1 MAPWLNRP
9 AVDAPTSRRSSR
21 LATQLANDASALLID
36 GLTRARSSVTTKS
49 TATDMVT
56 EMDRAAEVLIA
67 EGIRAARPDDG
78 IVGEEGTADA
88 GTSGVRWVVDP
99 IDGTTNYLY
108 GLAGFGVSIAA
119 EVDGDAVVGVVAD
132 PLRGDLYTA
141 TKGGGA
147 SLNGVRI
154 RVSSLTDMSTALIGT
169 GFSYDPD
176 RRRRQAAVLLQVLPE
191 VRDIRRF
198 GAASLDLCYVAA
210 GRFDGYYEKGLSRWD
225 YAAGALIAAE
235 AGARLGDLD
244 GGAPST
250 DFMLASA
257 VGLFEPLR
265 DLLSRSGARDA

>member
-1 MAPWLNRP
+1 MVEQTGGVRAELP
-9 AVDAPTSRRSSR
+9 ALLT

-56 EMDRAAEVLIA
+56 EMDRAAEALIA

-132 PLRGDLYTA
+132 PMRGDVYTA

-154 RVSSLTDMSTALIGT
+154 RVSALTDMSTALIGT

-265 DLLSRSGARDA
+265 DLLGRSGGTRRVR

>member
-1 MAPWLNRP
+1 MAEQTGGGRADLQALL
-9 AVDAPTSRRSSR
+9 AV
-21 LATQLANDASALLID
+21 ATQLANDASALLID

-99 IDGTTNYLY
+99 IDGTTNSSY

-147 SLNGVRI
+147 SLNG
-154 RVSSLTDMSTALIGT
+154 SASGSPLSPTC
-169 GFSYDPD
+169 
-176 RRRRQAAVLLQVLPE
+176 RRR
-191 VRDIRRF
+191 
-198 GAASLDLCYVAA
+198 
-210 GRFDGYYEKGLSRWD
+210 
-225 YAAGALIAAE
+225 
-235 AGARLGDLD
+235 
-244 GGAPST
+244 
-250 DFMLASA
+250 
-257 VGLFEPLR
+257 
-265 DLLSRSGARDA
+265 

>member
-1 MAPWLNRP
+1 MAEQTGGGRADLP
-9 AVDAPTSRRSSR
+9 ALLA

-119 EVDGDAVVGVVAD
+119 EVDGGAVVGGVDD
-132 PLRGDLYTA
+132 PLSGDLQDLA
-141 TKGGGA
+141 GG
-147 SLNGVRI
+147 R
-154 RVSSLTDMSTALIGT
+154 
-169 GFSYDPD
+169 
-176 RRRRQAAVLLQVLPE
+176 
-191 VRDIRRF
+191 
-198 GAASLDLCYVAA
+198 
-210 GRFDGYYEKGLSRWD
+210 
-225 YAAGALIAAE
+225 
-235 AGARLGDLD
+235 
-244 GGAPST
+244 
-250 DFMLASA
+250 
-257 VGLFEPLR
+257 
-265 DLLSRSGARDA
+265 

>member
-1 MAPWLNRP
+1 VAEQSGGVRADLP
-9 AVDAPTSRRSSR
+9 ALLA

-56 EMDRAAEVLIA
+56 EMDRAAEALIA
-67 EGIRAARPDDG
+67 DGIRAARPDDG

-119 EVDGDAVVGVVAD
+119 EVGGEAVVGVVAD
-132 PLRGDLYTA
+132 PSRGDLYTA

-154 RVSSLTDMSTALIGT
+154 RVSALTDMATALIGT

-225 YAAGALIAAE
+225 YAAGALVAAE

-244 GGAPST
+244 GGPPSS

-265 DLLSRSGARDA
+265 DLLGRSGARDA

>member
-1 MAPWLNRP
+1 VAEPTGGGRP
-9 AVDAPTSRRSSR
+9 ELSALLA
-21 LATQLANDASALLID
+21 LATQLANAASALLID
-36 GLTRARSSVTTKS
+36 GLKRDRSSITTKS
-49 TATDMVT
+49 SVTDMVT
-56 EMDRAAEVLIA
+56 EMDQAAEALIA
-67 EGIRAARPDDG
+67 DGIRAARPDDG
-78 IVGEEGTADA
+78 IVGEEGTSER

-99 IDGTTNYLY
+99 VDGTTNYLY

-119 EVDGDAVVGVVAD
+119 EIDGIAVVGVVAD
-132 PLRGDLYTA
+132 PMRADLYTA

-154 RVSSLTDMSTALIGT
+154 RVSALTDMATALVGT

-198 GAASLDLCYVAA
+198 GAASLDLCYVAS
-210 GRFDGYYEKGLSRWD
+210 GRFDGYYEKGLSHWD

-244 GGAPST
+244 GGAPSS

-257 VGLFEPLR
+257 TGLFEPLC
-265 DLLSRSGARDA
+265 DLLRRAGARDA

>member
-1 MAPWLNRP
+1 
-9 AVDAPTSRRSSR
+9 
-21 LATQLANDASALLID
+21 
-36 GLTRARSSVTTKS
+36 
-49 TATDMVT
+49 
-56 EMDRAAEVLIA
+56 
-67 EGIRAARPDDG
+67 
-78 IVGEEGTADA
+78 
-88 GTSGVRWVVDP
+88 
-99 IDGTTNYLY
+99 
-108 GLAGFGVSIAA
+108 
-119 EVDGDAVVGVVAD
+119 
-132 PLRGDLYTA
+132 
-141 TKGGGA
+141 
-147 SLNGVRI
+147 
-154 RVSSLTDMSTALIGT
+154 MSTALIGT

-265 DLLSRSGARDA
+265 DLLGRSGARERVR

>member
-1 MAPWLNRP
+1 
-9 AVDAPTSRRSSR
+9 
-21 LATQLANDASALLID
+21 
-36 GLTRARSSVTTKS
+36 
-49 TATDMVT
+49 
-56 EMDRAAEVLIA
+56 
-67 EGIRAARPDDG
+67 
-78 IVGEEGTADA
+78 
-88 GTSGVRWVVDP
+88 
-99 IDGTTNYLY
+99 
-108 GLAGFGVSIAA
+108 
-119 EVDGDAVVGVVAD
+119 
-132 PLRGDLYTA
+132 
-141 TKGGGA
+141 
-147 SLNGVRI
+147 
-154 RVSSLTDMSTALIGT
+154 MSTALIGT